1 MEAAMEAP
9 GHGVPRASQQWRG
22 SFRPYGY
29 WVARL
34 YRADAVTNRWRF
46 ISDED
51 LEAELAHE
59 AVRERWLWPDDGAGK
74 PTRWRLLSTAAP
86 VDLEKARKWMARLYR
101 WRDSDSEQAG
111 LPTDAPWDLESNLA
125 IQLSD
130 KPMPRSA
137 LSLRVYPRQL
147 RAVAAFRDGWI
158 TLAEPGELLP
168 YERRFFIPQALPYD
182 FAGVYELSQK
192 AATGA
197 EPSQHPAFDAFL
209 AETFDGGEFG
219 DCVALV
225 WQWLGYLASGSNGLQ
240 RCLVCWGPSRSGK
253 GVFARLVMAMFG
265 QSATRM
271 DSARLASP
279 FGTWMLEGRSIAIVD
294 EADPTKL
301 PREKQA
307 AWSEVVN
314 SISGG
319 MPVVMEPKHQQART
333 VNLQTRFMFVA
344 NVPITDPINP
354 EGWSRRALYLPFE
367 NQVAP
372 ASVDEMLTERL
383 AAEAPHILATALRHY
398 WVERSQQDTSEDFNR
413 QRARVVELQGDE
425 GLPPAM
431 DVPPAFTE
439 PASSREL
446 RRALYS
452 ERSGLALFVEAR
464 CTLDPAAWTPS
475 RELLAAFNNWAPT
488 VNAPTHRANTFGR
501 ELMRTLPGKIH
512 RRRQDDHFG
521 ERRTGFTGIKLKPT
535 HSRTGQ
541 DGFEV

>member
-1 MEAAMEAP
+1 M
-9 GHGVPRASQQWRG
+9 
-22 SFRPYGY
+22 
-29 WVARL
+29 
-34 YRADAVTNRWRF
+34 
-46 ISDED
+46 
-51 LEAELAHE
+51 
-59 AVRERWLWPDDGAGK
+59 
-74 PTRWRLLSTAAP
+74 
-86 VDLEKARKWMARLYR
+86 
-101 WRDSDSEQAG
+101 
-111 LPTDAPWDLESNLA
+111 
-125 IQLSD
+125 
-130 KPMPRSA
+130 
-137 LSLRVYPRQL
+137 
-147 RAVAAFRDGWI
+147 
-158 TLAEPGELLP
+158 LP

-192 AATGA
+192 AAAGK

-398 WVERSQQDTSEDFNR
+398 WVERSQQDTDEHYNR

-431 DVPPAFTE
+431 DGPAG
-439 PASSREL
+439 L
-446 RRALYS
+446 YRA
-452 ERSGLALFVEAR
+452 G
-464 CTLDPAAWTPS
+464 
-475 RELLAAFNNWAPT
+475 
-488 VNAPTHRANTFGR
+488 
-501 ELMRTLPGKIH
+501 
-512 RRRQDDHFG
+512 
-521 ERRTGFTGIKLKPT
+521 
-535 HSRTGQ
+535 
-541 DGFEV
+541 